1 MEISVHHGSSLQ
13 QASCGCQPE
22 NVAAQR
28 HHRTACRRYPEGHPT
43 DTRFVYT
50 AIVPERY
57 KQLVEQLHCAVAT
70 TTGRAYLEHFVIRFG
85 ELFAADH
92 AAIAVLEGNDP
103 ACLRTL
109 ALSADGELVAER
121 LWPLPGS
128 PGADVVDGP
137 TACSFRTGVQAKFPQ
152 DPLLR
157 DTGVDSYLG
166 VPLVATSGDVL
177 GLIILMG
184 RKAIADDLLAIEIAT
199 LFADRVV
206 AEIERLNQ
214 DTTSPPGG
222 DQAEKRVRHLED
234 ELQRARK
241 ELETFTYAASHDL
254 RGPLRAI
261 GGFAETLTLDY
272 GDQLDPVAR
281 DYLHRIRNNARQM
294 DQLINALQTMSR
306 VTRHVLRP
314 SRVDLSRICHKI
326 LDRLQQHTPERRIS
340 VSVQEDIEAYGDFEL
355 LQMALEQLL
364 ANAWKFTANVDQA
377 RIEFSA
383 RNQGGET
390 VYRLK
395 DNGAGFS
402 MAYADKLFEMFQRLH
417 AQQAFEGIGAGLATV
432 RRIIDRHG
440 GSVWAEGEVGKG
452 ASIYF
457 TLPQAPV
464 AAS

>member
-1 MEISVHHGSSLQ
+1 MS
-13 QASCGCQPE
+13 
-22 NVAAQR
+22 
-28 HHRTACRRYPEGHPT
+28 
-43 DTRFVYT
+43 
-50 AIVPERY
+50 ERY

-70 TTGRAYLEHFVIRFG
+70 TTGRAYLEHFVLQFG
-85 ELFAADH
+85 ELFAADQ
-92 AAIAVLEGNDP
+92 AVIAVLDGNDR
-103 ACLRTL
+103 ARLRTL
-109 ALSADGELVAER
+109 AMNTDGELAAEL

-128 PGADVVDGP
+128 PGADVINGP
-137 TACSFRTGVQAKFPQ
+137 TACSFRTGVQEKFPQ
-152 DPLLR
+152 DRILR
-157 DTGVDSYLG
+157 ETGADSYLG

-177 GLIILMG
+177 GMIILMG

-206 AEIERLNQ
+206 AEIERLNH
-214 DTTSPPGG
+214 DTTSAPGR
-222 DQAEKRVRHLED
+222 DQAEKRMRHLED

-261 GGFAETLTLDY
+261 GGFAETLALDY
-272 GDQLDPVAR
+272 GDQLDHVAR

-306 VTRHVLRP
+306 VTRHALRP
-314 SRVDLSRICHKI
+314 SRVDVSRLCHRI
-326 LDRLQQHTPERRIS
+326 LDRLQQRNPERRVS
-340 VSVQEDIEAYGDFEL
+340 VSVQENIEACADPDL
-355 LQMALEQLL
+355 LQMAIEQLL
-364 ANAWKFTANVDQA
+364 ANAWKFTANVDHA

-383 RNQGGET
+383 RNQDGET
-390 VYRLK
+390 LYCLK

-417 AQQAFEGIGAGLATV
+417 GQQAFDGIGAGLATV
-432 RRIIDRHG
+432 RRIVERHG

-464 AAS
+464 APS